1 MKTLIVDTNVLLR
14 HLLKDN
20 VSQFNEARTYFDKA
34 KRYQIEI
41 IVLPEVLLEV
51 EFVLRRKYNVK
62 KEDIVKGLLSLAKA
76 QYFNVMERKLILDTI
91 ETYKNHNLHIVDC
104 FVLQTA
110 QIKGAEVLTFD
121 KQLKKLSTSMSS

>member
-20 VSQFNEARTYFDKA
+20 ASQFNEAKTYFDKA
-34 KRYQIEI
+34 KREEIEI
-41 IVLPEVLLEV
+41 LILPEVLLEV

-62 KEDIVKGLLSLAKA
+62 KEDVVRGLLSLAKA
-76 QYFNVMERKLILDTI
+76 QYFNVIERKLILDTI